1 MVNSNKQEEATQCML
16 ALQRHTY
23 MHSVYESSGVW
34 NALILAL
41 FLYMS
46 VVDLNGYRNYTPSM
60 QLTHFSL
67 W

>member
-1 MVNSNKQEEATQCML
+1 ML

-23 MHSVYESSGVW
+23 MHSVYKSSGVW

-46 VVDLNGYRNYTPSM
+46 VVDLNGYRNYMPSM